1 MNRVTRAGQGR
12 AFRAR
17 AVCCCSDLNG
27 HACWSRLVFDNG
39 FCDHDFCFCMMCF
52 PSMLGVFGC
61 RPVGGSAIERKS
73 VGGGWN
79 KSAMGRTRGEER
91 NSKFECID
99 AATIHNSKWMVP
111 YVLTGPWYNKYIK
124 ELQKLKLCLGNC
136 SVFIRKLLKSVFFYP
151 WSYIARFFP
160 KVQVHGCWRPPNMF
174 PECT

>member
-1 MNRVTRAGQGR
+1 MNLYFSWCCRVMNRVTRAGQGR

-17 AVCCCSDLNG
+17 AVCCCADLNG

-99 AATIHNSKWMVP
+99 AATIHNSKVNGSVCSNRSVVSQIHQRTSKTQIMSGKLFRF
-111 YVLTGPWYNKYIK
+111 Y
-124 ELQKLKLCLGNC
+124 QK
-136 SVFIRKLLKSVFFYP
+136 
-151 WSYIARFFP
+151 A
-160 KVQVHGCWRPPNMF
+160 
-174 PECT
+174 T